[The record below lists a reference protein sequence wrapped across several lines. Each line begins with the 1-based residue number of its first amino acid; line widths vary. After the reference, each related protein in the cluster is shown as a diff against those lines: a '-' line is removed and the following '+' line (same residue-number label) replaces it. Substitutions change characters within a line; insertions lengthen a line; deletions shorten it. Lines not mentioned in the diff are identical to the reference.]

1 MYVNLQFNFEHSKMG
16 DEVTLWTKEE
26 LTTLIEKIITGALDE
41 QQKNL

>member
-1 MYVNLQFNFEHSKMG
+1 MG

-26 LTTLIEKIITGALDE
+26 LTTLIEKIITGTLDE

>member
-1 MYVNLQFNFEHSKMG
+1 MG
-16 DEVTLWTKEE
+16 DEATLWTEEE